1 MGKSRSSTVL
11 IAYLLWASNR
21 AHAAHPTPDPNS
33 DTTNLPPQPLD
44 FDSAL
49 ALVRRGRPLC
59 EPNDG
64 FEEQL
69 KLYHQMGC
77 PDDITTH
84 PLYQRW
90 LYRRNVQESLSVN
103 QAPGMDVVRFEDE
116 HEYENVGD
124 GIAAPTAE
132 TDPGSEKSPMDLKC
146 RKCRRLLAKSTF
158 TVEHKPPQGK
168 AIADCQHIF
177 LHPLSWM
184 KEALEAGE
192 LEGRLTCPNE
202 KCGANVGKYSWQGM
216 RCNCGGWETPVF
228 AVARSR
234 VDEAPARQSSAA
246 STVPEG
252 GAVRLPPGMRR
263 AGGENL

>member
-11 IAYLLWASNR
+11 IAYLLWASAR
-21 AHAAHPTPDPNS
+21 AHAAHPIPDPNS
-33 DTTNLPPQPLD
+33 DTAAIPPQALD

-49 ALVRRGRPLC
+49 ALVRQGRPLC

-69 KLYHQMGC
+69 RLYHKMGC

-90 LYRRNVQESLSVN
+90 LYKRSVQESLSVN

-116 HEYENVGD
+116 HEYEDVGD
-124 GIAAPTAE
+124 GIAAPTAKA
-132 TDPGSEKSPMDLKC
+132 DPGAGRSVMDLKC
-146 RKCRRLLAKSTF
+146 RKCRRLLAKSSF
-158 TVEHKPPQGK
+158 TVEHTPPQSK
-168 AIADCQHIF
+168 PVTDCQHIF

-184 KEALEAGE
+184 KPALEAGQ

-216 RCNCGGWETPVF
+216 RCNCGTWETPAF
-228 AVARSR
+228 AVARGR
-234 VDEAPARQSSAA
+234 VDEAPVPQTSAA
-246 STVPEG
+246 HFMPEG

-263 AGGENL
+263 SGGGNL